1 MKKVDIFVKVGF
13 IIALA
18 VIYFFWRCE
27 YDPMV
32 TILALVI
39 LVGASALTYFQY
51 KKIDEMTEVTPSGD
65 GKSL

>member
-13 IIALA
+13 VIDLA

-39 LVGASALTYFQY
+39 LLGASALTYFQY
-51 KKIDEMTEVTPSGD
+51 KKIDEMTEITPSGD
-65 GKSL
+65 GKN

>member
-13 IIALA
+13 VIALA

-39 LVGASALTYFQY
+39 LLGASALTYFQY
-51 KKIDEMTEVTPSGD
+51 KKIDEMTEITPSGD
-65 GKSL
+65 GKN

>member
-13 IIALA
+13 VIALA

-39 LVGASALTYFQY
+39 LLGASALTYFQY

>member
-13 IIALA
+13 VIALA

-39 LVGASALTYFQY
+39 LLGASALTYFQY
-51 KKIDEMTEVTPSGD
+51 KKIQTCCAFYYLIGIIAN
-65 GKSL
+65 

>member
-39 LVGASALTYFQY
+39 LLGASALTYFQY
-51 KKIDEMTEVTPSGD
+51 KKIDEMTEITPSGD
-65 GKSL
+65 GKN